1 MTEQSILQHAGSML
15 MLVLV
20 LSLPALGVA
29 AGIGFLVA
37 LIQAVTQI
45 QDHTLPQVIK
55 LVAVLLTLL
64 LLGPWMAEPII
75 AEAQSIFTELA
86 RSAP

>member
-1 MTEQSILQHAGSML
+1 MNEQLIVQHAGDML

-20 LSLPALGVA
+20 LSLPVLGVA
-29 AGIGFLVA
+29 AGIGFLLA

-45 QDHTLPQVIK
+45 QDHTLPQVVK
-55 LVAVLLTLL
+55 LVAVLVTLL
-64 LLGPWMAEPII
+64 ILGPWMAQPII
-75 AEAQSIFTELA
+75 AEAEQILVELG

>member
-45 QDHTLPQVIK
+45 QDHTLPQVVK

-75 AEAQSIFTELA
+75 AEAQAIFTELA

>member
-1 MTEQSILQHAGSML
+1 MTEQTIVQHAGDML

-20 LSLPALGVA
+20 LSLPVLGVA
-29 AGIGFLVA
+29 AGVGFLVA

-55 LVAVLLTLL
+55 LVAVLVTLL
-64 LLGPWMAEPII
+64 VLGSWMAQPILTA
-75 AEAQSIFTELA
+75 AEQILTEVG

>member
-45 QDHTLPQVIK
+45 QDHTLPQVVK

-75 AEAQSIFTELA
+75 AEAQQIFTDLA